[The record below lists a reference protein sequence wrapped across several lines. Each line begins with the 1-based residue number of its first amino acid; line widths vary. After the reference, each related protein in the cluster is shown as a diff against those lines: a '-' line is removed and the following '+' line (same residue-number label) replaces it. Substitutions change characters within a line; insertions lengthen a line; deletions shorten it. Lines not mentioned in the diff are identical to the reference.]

1 MNKFASLAIASSL
14 VLSALS
20 GIAYAAEGAVA
31 VGGQVADTN
40 AWIAAHPDFGGV
52 ASKDQR
58 QAIESLQRQ
67 ANDALRNGDIAGAA
81 SNNQL
86 VRRELGL
93 ANVAGA
99 VDAAS
104 AGSKVADTNAWIVAH
119 PDLGGISSKDQR
131 ESIESLQ
138 RQANSA
144 LQNGDVV
151 SAASYN
157 QLVRHELG
165 IAG

>member
-1 MNKFASLAIASSL
+1 MNKFASLALASGL

-20 GIAYAAEGAVA
+20 GIAYAAEDTAS
-31 VGGQVADTN
+31 QIADTN
-40 AWIAAHPDFGGV
+40 AWIATHPNLGGV

-67 ANDALRNGDIAGAA
+67 ANVALQNGDVANAA

-86 VRRELGL
+86 VRRELGI
-93 ANVAGA
+93 AGVAA
-99 VDAAS
+99 SVDAAS
-104 AGSKVADTNAWIVAH
+104 VGSKVAETNAWVVAH
-119 PDLGGISSKDQR
+119 PDMGGISSKDQR
-131 ESIESLQ
+131 ETIESLQ